1 MLKEIAQLLRLQD
14 RDQKIRMYKAELE
27 TVPLE
32 QRRIEQLVVSK
43 NSAFEQAKQRFRD
56 LEVQKKRLELDAQS
70 RRDTVVKYKGQQFQT
85 RKNEEFQAIGQEIL
99 RFEKEIEQI
108 EDTEIELMEE
118 GEKIGGQVMQAE
130 RDLVAARRQAQQ
142 QEADL
147 KRKQQTLEERLR
159 EAETE
164 RKELSQGLD
173 PDLLF
178 RYTRLFTTKGG
189 NAVVPVEH
197 EFCMGCHMKNTTTL
211 VHRVKLGREI
221 VQCEQCGRILYYE
234 D

>member
-32 QRRIEQLVVSK
+32 RRRIEQLVSSK
-43 NSAFEQAKQRFRD
+43 SSAFEQARQRFRE
-56 LEVQKKRLELDAQS
+56 LEIQKKRLELEAQS
-70 RRDTVVKYKGQQFQT
+70 RRDAIVKYKGQQFQT

-118 GEKIGGQVMQAE
+118 AEKVSGQVTLAE
-130 RDLVAARRQAQQ
+130 RELGSAKRQAQQ
-142 QEADL
+142 QETDL
-147 KRKQQTLEERLR
+147 ERKRQTLEERLS
-159 EAETE
+159 EAEKE

-221 VQCEQCGRILYYE
+221 VHCEQCGRILYHE
-234 D
+234 G

>member
-14 RDQKIRMYKAELE
+14 RDQKIRMYKAELG

-32 QRRIEQLVVSK
+32 QRRIEQFVASK

-56 LEVQKKRLELDAQS
+56 LEMQKKRLELDAQS

-118 GEKIGGQVMQAE
+118 AEKIGGQVTQTE

>member
-1 MLKEIAQLLRLQD
+1 KRRIAQ
-14 RDQKIRMYKAELE
+14 IVA
-27 TVPLE
+27 
-32 QRRIEQLVVSK
+32 SK
-43 NSAFEQAKQRFRD
+43 NSAFEQTTQRFRD
-56 LEVQKKRLELDAQS
+56 LEMHKKRLELDAQS
-70 RRDTVVKYKGQQFQT
+70 RRDAIVKYKSQQFQT
-85 RKNEEFQAIGQEIL
+85 RKNEEFQAIGQEIH
-99 RFEKEIEQI
+99 RFEKEIESI
-108 EDTEIELMEE
+108 EDEEIELMEE
-118 GEKIGGQVMQAE
+118 AENVSGKVSEAE
-130 RDLVAARRQAQQ
+130 RELVAAKRQAQQ

-159 EAETE
+159 EAQSE
-164 RKELSQGLD
+164 RDESSQGFD

-178 RYTRLFTTKGG
+178 RYPRLFATKGG

>member
-14 RDQKIRMYKAELE
+14 RDQKIRMFKAELE
-27 TVPLE
+27 AVPLE
-32 QRRIEQLVVSK
+32 QRRIDQLLASK
-43 NSAFEQAKQRFRD
+43 NSAFEQARQHFRD
-56 LEVQKKRLELDAQS
+56 LELRKKRLELDAQS
-70 RRDTVVKYKGQQFQT
+70 RRDTIVKYKGQQFQT

-118 GEKIGGQVMQAE
+118 AEKIGRQVTQAE
-130 RDLVAARRQAQQ
+130 RDLAAAKHQAQQ

-159 EAETE
+159 EAESE
-164 RKELSQGLD
+164 REGLSLGLD

-178 RYTRLFTTKGG
+178 RYTRLFATKGG

-221 VQCEQCGRILYYE
+221 VQCEQCGRILYYA

>member
-1 MLKEIAQLLRLQD
+1 MLNEIAQLLLLQD
-14 RDQKIRMYKAELE
+14 RDQRIRTYKAELE
-27 TVPLE
+27 AIPLE
-32 QRRIEQLVVSK
+32 QRRIDQLVASK
-43 NSAFEQAKQRFRD
+43 SGASEQARQRFRD

-70 RRDTVVKYKGQQFQT
+70 RRDTIVKYKGQQFQT
-85 RKNEEFQAIGQEIL
+85 RKNEEFQAIGQEIH
-99 RFEKEIEQI
+99 RFEKEIERI

-118 GEKIGGQVMQAE
+118 SEKIGSHVTQAE
-130 RDLVAARRQAQQ
+130 QELVAAKHQAEQ

-147 KRKQQTLEERLR
+147 KRKQQALEKLLR
-159 EAETE
+159 ETE
-164 RKELSQGLD
+164 SERERLSQGID

-178 RYTRLFTTKGG
+178 LYSRLFATKGG

-211 VHRVKLGREI
+211 VHRVKLSREI
-221 VQCEQCGRILYYE
+221 VHCEQCGRILYYP

>member
-1 MLKEIAQLLRLQD
+1 MC
-14 RDQKIRMYKAELE
+14 KAELE
-27 TVPLE
+27 AIPLE

-43 NSAFEQAKQRFRD
+43 SGAFEQARQRFRD

-70 RRDTVVKYKGQQFQT
+70 RRDAIVKYKSQQFQT
-85 RKNEEFQAIGQEIL
+85 RKNEEFQAIGQEIH
-99 RFEKEIEQI
+99 RFEKEIERI
-108 EDTEIELMEE
+108 EDAEIELMEE
-118 GEKIGGQVMQAE
+118 AEKISVRVTQAE
-130 RDLVAARRQAQQ
+130 QELVGAKRQAQH

-147 KRKQQTLEERLR
+147 RRKQQALEELLR
-159 EAETE
+159 ETGSE
-164 RKELSQGLD
+164 REKLSQRLD

-178 RYTRLFTTKGG
+178 RYSRLFATKGG

-211 VHRVKLGREI
+211 VHRVKLSREI
-221 VQCEQCGRILYYE
+221 VHCEQCGRILYYA